1 MQKTLKLDINIC
13 IINNLFQRHRKVVI
27 YLIEVK
33 RKGEEKFEILL
44 RRFNR
49 EVQQS
54 GILTIAKNK
63 RFFEKEI
70 NRSQRRKS
78 SIRKNV
84 IRKLKRGY

>member
-1 MQKTLKLDINIC
+1 M
-13 IINNLFQRHRKVVI
+13 VI
-27 YLIEVK
+27 FLIEVK
-33 RKGEEKFEILL
+33 RKGEEKFDVLL

-54 GILTIAKNK
+54 GILTVAKTK
-63 RFFEKEI
+63 RFFERDI

-78 SIRKNV
+78 AIRKNV

>member
-1 MQKTLKLDINIC
+1 M
-13 IINNLFQRHRKVVI
+13 
-27 YLIEVK
+27 IEVR

-54 GILTIAKNK
+54 GILTTARTK

-70 NRSQRRKS
+70 NRSQKRKS
-78 SIRKNV
+78 AIRKNV